1 MIDLHCHIL
10 PSIDDGAKNTEISLS
25 MLKEQKKQGVQ
36 AIAFTPHFNFSRI
49 DVDEFVEV
57 RQKSY
62 EKLMAVPGVSDLGIK
77 FKLGCEIY
85 FSTKLNETELD
96 PLCYEDTNYIL
107 IEFPTD
113 QRPYGLK
120 HTIVDILN
128 RGYTPVLAHVE
139 RYPYFT
145 EDPVQLFD
153 FIEQGCV
160 AQINA
165 GAILEGD
172 KAALRYIKWGMAQL
186 ICTDAHNMKNR
197 CPNLKEAFRFVKK
210 KYGED
215 YVDWFEKNARDV
227 FKGRYVDEPELK
239 KPKKILGMWL

>member
-10 PSIDDGAKNTEISLS
+10 PSIDDGAKNKDISLE
-25 MLKEQKKQGVQ
+25 MLKEERKQGVQ
-36 AIAFTPHFNFSRI
+36 AIIFTPHFNFNRI
-49 DVDEFVEV
+49 DVDNFIEG

-62 EKLMAVPGVSDLGIK
+62 ESLMSVPEVGELGMK
-77 FKLGCEIY
+77 FKLGCEVY

-96 PLCYEDTNYIL
+96 PLCFEDTNYIL

-128 RGYTPVLAHVE
+128 RGYQPILAHVE

-145 EDPVQLFD
+145 EDPDQLYD
-153 FIEQGCV
+153 LIEKGCV
-160 AQINA
+160 AQINS
-165 GAILEGD
+165 GAILQND
-172 KAALRYIKWGMAQL
+172 KTALRYIKWGMAQL

-197 CPNLKEAFRFVKK
+197 VPNLREGMRFVKK

-215 YVDWFEKNARDV
+215 YVDWFEKNAVDV
-227 FKGRYVDEPELK
+227 FKGRYVDEPMMK
-239 KPKKILGMWL
+239 KPKKILGFWI

>member
-10 PSIDDGAKNTEISLS
+10 PAIDDGAKNKTISLE
-25 MLKEQKKQGVQ
+25 MLKEEKKQGVQ
-36 AIAFTPHFNFSRI
+36 AITFTPHFNFNRI
-49 DVDEFVEV
+49 DVDKFVKIRQRSFETLMSIDEV
-57 RQKSY
+57 K
-62 EKLMAVPGVSDLGIK
+62 DLGIK
-77 FKLGCEIY
+77 FKLGSEVY

-96 PLCYEDTNYIL
+96 PLCFEDTNYIL

-120 HTIVDILN
+120 HTIIDILN
-128 RGYTPVLAHVE
+128 RGYQPILAHVE

-145 EDPVQLFD
+145 EDPEQLYNL
-153 FIEQGCV
+153 IEKGCV

-165 GAILEGD
+165 GAILNSD

-215 YVDWFEKNARDV
+215 YIDWFDKNARDV
-227 FKGRYVDEPELK
+227 FKGRYVDEPMLK
-239 KPKKILGMWL
+239 KPKKILGFWL

>member
-10 PSIDDGAKNTEISLS
+10 PAIDDGAKNKEISLK
-25 MLKEQKKQGVQ
+25 MLAEQKRQGVK
-36 AIAFTPHFNFSRI
+36 AITFTPHFNFNRI
-49 DVDEFVEV
+49 DVDRFVEV
-57 RQKSY
+57 RQRSY
-62 EKLMAVPGVSDLGIK
+62 ESLMSDPQVSEMGIK
-77 FKLGCEIY
+77 FKLGCEVY
-85 FSTKLNETELD
+85 FSTKLNETDLD
-96 PLCYEDTNYIL
+96 PLCFEDSNYIL

-128 RGYTPVLAHVE
+128 RGYQPILAHVE

-145 EDPVQLFD
+145 EDPEQLYNL
-153 FIEQGCV
+153 IEKGCV

-165 GAILEGD
+165 GAVLQSD

-186 ICTDAHNMKNR
+186 ICTDSHNVKNR
-197 CPNLKEAFRFVKK
+197 EPNLKEALRFVKK
-210 KYGED
+210 KYSEE

-227 FKGRYVDEPELK
+227 FKGRYVDEPMLK
-239 KPKKILGMWL
+239 KPKKILGFWI

>member
-10 PSIDDGAKNTEISLS
+10 PSIDDGAQNKDISLE
-25 MLKEQKKQGVQ
+25 MLKEERKQGVQ
-36 AIAFTPHFNFSRI
+36 AIIFTPHFNFNRI
-49 DVDEFVEV
+49 DVDNFIEV

-62 EKLMAVPGVSDLGIK
+62 ESLMSVPEVGELGMK
-77 FKLGCEIY
+77 FKLGCEVY

-96 PLCYEDTNYIL
+96 PLCFEDTNYIL

-128 RGYTPVLAHVE
+128 RGYQPILAHVE

-145 EDPVQLFD
+145 EDPDQLYD
-153 FIEQGCV
+153 LIEKGCV
-160 AQINA
+160 AQINS
-165 GAILEGD
+165 GAILQND
-172 KAALRYIKWGMAQL
+172 KTALRYIKWGMAQL

-197 CPNLKEAFRFVKK
+197 VPNLREGMRFVKK

-215 YVDWFEKNARDV
+215 YVDWFEKNAIDV
-227 FKGRYVDEPELK
+227 FKGRYVDEPMLK
-239 KPKKILGMWL
+239 RPKKILGFWL

>member
-10 PSIDDGAKNTEISLS
+10 PGIDDGSKNRAMSLE
-25 MLKEQKKQGVQ
+25 MLKEQKKQRVQ

-49 DVDEFVEV
+49 DVDEFIEV
-57 RQKSY
+57 RQQSY
-62 EKLMAVPGVSDLGIK
+62 ERLMSVPEVSELGIK

-85 FSTKLNETELD
+85 FSTKLNDTELE
-96 PLCYEDTNYIL
+96 PLCYEGTNYIL
-107 IEFPTD
+107 IELPTD

-120 HTIVDILN
+120 HTLVEILN
-128 RGYTPVLAHVE
+128 RGFQPVLAHVE

-145 EDPVQLFD
+145 EDPIQLFD

-186 ICTDAHNMKNR
+186 ICTDAHNMKTR
-197 CPNLKEAFRFVKK
+197 RPNLKEAYSFVKK

-215 YVDWFEKNARDV
+215 YVDWFDKNARDI
-227 FKGRYVDEPELK
+227 FKGSYVDEPMLK
-239 KPKKILGMWL
+239 KPKKILGIWL